1 MRVDG
6 TSGPLATDV
15 AGKGHA
21 HSTTRRSGAEGP
33 GECENRLISGIGG
46 SSIPDPVKED
56 GDEAIADDAAM
67 DSIEIDLAS

>member
-15 AGKGHA
+15 AGEGHA
-21 HSTTRRSGAEGP
+21 HSTTRRSGVEGP

-46 SSIPDPVKED
+46 SSIPDPVVHPLPAAALKTKP
-56 GDEAIADDAAM
+56 IA
-67 DSIEIDLAS
+67 SS